1 MAASA
6 LIAAPMIA
14 VFFLG
19 WRAFGLPFVPF
30 DLFDA
35 LSRLLPGPVITHAI
49 ERMVA
54 VIQALHLGA
63 TATIAKSAEQAMA
76 VALFFVLFVVIAAV
90 FLVIPKRTEGRS
102 GIPSGLVLG
111 ILVAFLLAPPIAG
124 GRTARVNPGIG
135 IPWSL
140 FILMIWGSVMGW
152 LRGRDGASAPPGR
165 RDVRVD
171 AINRRQI
178 LIRLGEASAVMTI
191 AGAVVG
197 ALPKGGRASPETGAA
212 RKSRWSET
220 HPLPNA
226 DAPVRPAPG
235 TRPEFTPLELHY
247 RIDINTVPPAVTP
260 AG

>member
-111 ILVAFLLAPPIAG
+111 ILVAFLRAPPIAG

-140 FILMIWGSVMGW
+140 FILMIWGFVMGW
-152 LRGRDGASAPPGR
+152 LRGRDGASAPPRRPRR
-165 RDVRVD
+165 RDQPAPD
-171 AINRRQI
+171 
-178 LIRLGEASAVMTI
+178 
-191 AGAVVG
+191 
-197 ALPKGGRASPETGAA
+197 
-212 RKSRWSET
+212 T
-220 HPLPNA
+220 HPA
-226 DAPVRPAPG
+226 RGGVCRDDYRGRSGRGAPERRTCLARDRGGEEVPLVGDSPAP
-235 TRPEFTPLELHY
+235 EC
-247 RIDINTVPPAVTP
+247 
-260 AG
+260 